1 MKGRKRFFFE
11 KKNQKTFGPA
21 GFGDGIAAARK
32 EQKFF
37 ASFFQ
42 KRSACL
48 GQTRRSFVLSRHCER
63 GEAIHLARQGR
74 RKDGLLRCARN
85 DAVALGVWVFV
96 LAGGMGALPVAALAQ
111 ENPAAVEA
119 AIHQAVA
126 PTLPQGAVVTLG
138 SADGAHFMP
147 ACGVP
152 LSVTMS
158 GTQPYEN
165 AAVSCTA
172 PVWTLYVP
180 VTVAATEAV
189 VVALRPI
196 AAGQA
201 IGPGDVAL
209 RPEPESDFQG
219 QPVFYDPAAIAGGV
233 AMMNLPAGAILT
245 GNDIQAPVLVKAG
258 QTVSVDVRS
267 GGVDLVVSAV
277 AAETGRIG
285 DTILLTNPSS
295 GRRFTA
301 LLTAGGPVIQ
311 LQQ

>member
-1 MKGRKRFFFE
+1 VKASKTAFFAKKEAKKRLF
-11 KKNQKTFGPA
+11 A
-21 GFGDGIAAARK
+21 GGGGDVVAKARN

-42 KRSACL
+42 KRSSCL
-48 GQTRRSFVLSRHCER
+48 GQTYFSFVAT
-63 GEAIHLARQGR
+63 G
-74 RKDGLLRCARN
+74 RCARN
-85 DAVALGVWVFV
+85 DAGALGAWGLMV
-96 LAGGMGALPVAALAQ
+96 AGGICALPVPAFAQ
-111 ENPAAVEA
+111 ESPAAVEA
-119 AIHQAVA
+119 AIHQALA
-126 PTLPQGAVVTLG
+126 PILPQGAAVTLG
-138 SADGAHFMP
+138 SADGAHVMP
-147 ACGVP
+147 SCGVP

-158 GTQPYEN
+158 GAQPYEN
-165 AAVSCTA
+165 AAVSCSA

-189 VVALRPI
+189 VVAVRPI

-201 IGPGDVAL
+201 IGPGDVDL
-209 RPEPESDFQG
+209 RPEPDSDFQG

-233 AMMNLPAGAILT
+233 ATLNLPAGAILT

-267 GGVDLVVSAV
+267 GGVDLTVSAV
-277 AAETGRIG
+277 AAEAGRVG

-301 LLTAGGPVIQ
+301 VLTAGGPVIQ